1 VSLLCYLYPAN
12 IADGTLGMNI
22 GISGCRNDEAR
33 DVTGLSIACG
43 TENKG
48 LRGEGRK
55 RPG

>member
-33 DVTGLSIACG
+33 DVTGL